1 MSSPSIRST
10 LLITGLATALVVG
23 GFYHFKL
30 VGQYQAEIVDLKN
43 QLEML
48 SPADFAG
55 VGPDAIA
62 SLIGN
67 LKRVPSGEAGNTG
80 NAVPDNWIYGAATA
94 RYTLVEMTD
103 TECPY
108 CREHFP
114 ILKGLIDSS
123 GGHINAALLHVPA
136 HGEASRNQALAI
148 ECAGEQGGSEAAWKY
163 AESVFQSTPSNGKGV
178 SGSLTGL
185 ATALG
190 LDGKRFAGCLDS
202 IEAVDR
208 VKADLDQAL
217 KLGITQTPSTLVVD
231 NESGQSLVLQGA
243 HASRD
248 GILQALEGL
257 SGQSKGANHE

>member
-1 MSSPSIRST
+1 MSSMSIRST
-10 LLITGLATALVVG
+10 LLTTGLATALVVG

-30 VGQYQAEIVDLKN
+30 VGHYQSEIADLNN

-48 SPADFAG
+48 TPAGIDTA
-55 VGPDAIA
+55 AMTE
-62 SLIGN
+62 LIGH
-67 LKRVPSGEAGNTG
+67 LKLVPSGEAM
-80 NAVPDNWIYGAATA
+80 PDNWIYGAATA

-114 ILKGLIDSS
+114 LLKGLIDSS

-190 LDGKRFAGCLDS
+190 LDGKRFASCLDS

>member
-1 MSSPSIRST
+1 MSSTSIRST
-10 LLITGLATALVVG
+10 LLTTGLATALVVG

-30 VGQYQAEIVDLKN
+30 VGQCQSEMADLKN

-48 SPADFAG
+48 TPAGIDTA
-55 VGPDAIA
+55 AMTE
-62 SLIGN
+62 LI
-67 LKRVPSGEAGNTG
+67 PSGEAGNTG

-114 ILKGLIDSS
+114 LLKGLIDSS

-190 LDGKRFAGCLDS
+190 LDGKRFASCLDS

-208 VKADLDQAL
+208 VRADLDQAL

-257 SGQSKGANHE
+257 SGQRKGANHE

>member
-1 MSSPSIRST
+1 MSSPSISST
-10 LLITGLATALVVG
+10 LLIAGLATALAVG

-30 VGQYQAEIVDLKN
+30 VGQCRSEIADLKN

-48 SPADFAG
+48 APAGLDTEAMTE
-55 VGPDAIA
+55 
-62 SLIGN
+62 LIGK
-67 LKRVPSGEAGNTG
+67 LKLVPSREAGDD
-80 NAVPDNWIYGAATA
+80 VPDNWVYGAATA

-163 AESVFQSTPSNGKGV
+163 AERVFQSTPSNGKGV

-185 ATALG
+185 ATDLG
-190 LDGKRFAGCLDS
+190 LDGKRFAACLDS

-243 HASRD
+243 HATRD
-248 GILQALEGL
+248 GILQALAGL
-257 SGQSKGANHE
+257 SGKTQEADHE

>member
-10 LLITGLATALVVG
+10 LLTTGLATALVVG

-30 VGQYQAEIVDLKN
+30 VGHYQSEIADLNN

-48 SPADFAG
+48 TPAGIDTA
-55 VGPDAIA
+55 AMTE
-62 SLIGN
+62 LIGN
-67 LKRVPSGEAGNTG
+67 LKLVPSGE
-80 NAVPDNWIYGAATA
+80 AVPDNWIYGAATA

-163 AESVFQSTPSNGKGV
+163 AERVFQSTPSNGKGV

-190 LDGKRFAGCLDS
+190 LDGNRFAGCLDS

-208 VKADLDQAL
+208 VRADLDQAL

-257 SGQSKGANHE
+257 SGQNKGANHE

>member
-1 MSSPSIRST
+1 MSSTSIRST
-10 LLITGLATALVVG
+10 LLTTGLATALVVG
-23 GFYHFKL
+23 GFYHVKL
-30 VGQYQAEIVDLKN
+30 VGHYQSEIADLKN

-48 SPADFAG
+48 TPAGIDTA
-55 VGPDAIA
+55 AMTE
-62 SLIGN
+62 LIGN
-67 LKRVPSGEAGNTG
+67 LKLVPSGEAGNTG

>member
-1 MSSPSIRST
+1 MSSSSIRST
-10 LLITGLATALVVG
+10 LLTTGLATALVVG

-30 VGQYQAEIVDLKN
+30 VGHYQSEIADLNN

-48 SPADFAG
+48 TPAGIDTA
-55 VGPDAIA
+55 AMTE
-62 SLIGN
+62 LIGH
-67 LKRVPSGEAGNTG
+67 LKLVPSGET
-80 NAVPDNWIYGAATA
+80 VPDNWIYGAATA

-114 ILKGLIDSS
+114 LLKGLIDSS

-190 LDGKRFAGCLDS
+190 LDGKRFASCLDS

-257 SGQSKGANHE
+257 SGQNKGASHE

>member
-23 GFYHFKL
+23 GVYHVRL
-30 VGQYQAEIVDLKN
+30 VGQYQSEIADLKN

-48 SPADFAG
+48 APPGIDTAA
-55 VGPDAIA
+55 VTE
-62 SLIGN
+62 LIGK
-67 LKRVPSGEAGNTG
+67 LKVIPAREAGNTG
-80 NAVPDNWIYGAATA
+80 DTVPDNWIYGAATA

-114 ILKGLIDSS
+114 VLKGLIDSS

-163 AESVFQSTPSNGKGV
+163 AESVFQNTPSNGKGV
-178 SGSLTGL
+178 AGSLTGL
-185 ATALG
+185 ATGLG
-190 LDGKRFAGCLDS
+190 LDGKRFAACLDS

-231 NESGQSLVLQGA
+231 NETGQSLVLQGA
-243 HASRD
+243 HAGRD
-248 GILQALEGL
+248 EILQALASL
-257 SGQSKGANHE
+257 SGQSKGADHE